1 MSETFLDKSTIISQ
15 FKEYYGKKIL
25 ELMENP
31 KYQDLNI
38 DNYVD
43 RETEYFLSN
52 LDTIISNSYTFDSF
66 IEIFEYNTV
75 FEKIKN

>member
-1 MSETFLDKSTIISQ
+1 MKLKSKYTEVNFDK
-15 FKEYYGKKIL
+15 Y
-25 ELMENP
+25 
-31 KYQDLNI
+31 I

-66 IEIFEYNTV
+66 IEILTNIFDN
-75 FEKIKN
+75 KNFCK